1 MFCSLNMLRFVLVSN
16 AWFNFFEFACQ
27 ILDTRY
33 RNFVVKLIEQHET
46 SFSISEFWLNLRK
59 EGITLQ
65 TQQGSSL
72 LWNFSISKV
81 SFCLLI
87 STKININVD
96 IDWHFVC
103 PLLDNVWI
111 NVFQIWYCTIE
122 FRSPNMSKPANKIW
136 NLAFF
141 SGNVRHTSCCLW
153 NFSVEIQ
160 SSILCK

>member
-1 MFCSLNMLRFVLVSN
+1 MPGSI
-16 AWFNFFEFACQ
+16 FFEFACQ

-96 IDWHFVC
+96 IDWHFIC
-103 PLLDNVWI
+103 PLLDSVLI
-111 NVFQIWYCTIE
+111 NVF
-122 FRSPNMSKPANKIW
+122 S
-136 NLAFF
+136 NLILYDRVSFAKY
-141 SGNVRHTSCCLW
+141 
-153 NFSVEIQ
+153 VET
-160 SSILCK
+160 CE